1 MKKRLMKDGIVRLTD
16 QGLLKFAALT
26 RLTKLC
32 LLCCGLGEA
41 LPRYLNGKL
50 ATEEDEEEGYFIVW
64 AQEHLP
70 AVWLQL
76 LATHSKVCGEQ
87 AQERLAAHEADNPDR
102 PIQER
107 QQQQPSAAEVAA
119 AAAPSAELS
128 AHVDDSSGVAAVA
141 AVLDGVPAAAAA
153 SEQQSAVHQP
163 GLPARQAFR
172 ALAAA
177 ASTWWAA
184 IGLWVRTSIVL
195 QLGLAMVAVAVLL
208 MLSAQ
213 EFVRQ
218 GTVEEQCRRSAALS
232 PPAARARIMRM
243 LAALLAAAAAAAMF
257 AGKRGVRPVL
267 YAACLALAVNLW
279 AISSEDA
286 CKRFVGFY
294 EWPAAAGLCL
304 VKLLGR

>member
-1 MKKRLMKDGIVRLTD
+1 M
-16 QGLLKFAALT
+16 
-26 RLTKLC
+26 
-32 LLCCGLGEA
+32 
-41 LPRYLNGKL
+41 
-50 ATEEDEEEGYFIVW
+50 
-64 AQEHLP
+64 
-70 AVWLQL
+70 
-76 LATHSKVCGEQ
+76 
-87 AQERLAAHEADNPDR
+87 
-102 PIQER
+102 
-107 QQQQPSAAEVAA
+107 
-119 AAAPSAELS
+119 
-128 AHVDDSSGVAAVA
+128 
-141 AVLDGVPAAAAA
+141 
-153 SEQQSAVHQP
+153 
-163 GLPARQAFR
+163 
-172 ALAAA
+172 
-177 ASTWWAA
+177 
-184 IGLWVRTSIVL
+184 L

-208 MLSAQ
+208 MLFAQ

-232 PPAARARIMRM
+232 MPTARARIMRM